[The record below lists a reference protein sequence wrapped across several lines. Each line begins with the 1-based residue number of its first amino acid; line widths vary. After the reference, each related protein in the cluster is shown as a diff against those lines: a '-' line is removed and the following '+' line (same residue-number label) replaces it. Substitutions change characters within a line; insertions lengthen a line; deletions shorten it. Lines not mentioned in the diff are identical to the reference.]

1 MNAAVMDLERS
12 WIAMGRHRKPDALSN
27 AEHQR
32 NHVARHGLKL
42 IRVTPSVAEALRAAC
57 IRTGDPISKVLRD
70 ALEALSLRLDQQAKE
85 VAMAK
90 LSAEPPALKKPRR
103 KRVQPFTTEVPD
115 LFSRE

>member
-1 MNAAVMDLERS
+1 MDAALLALERS

-42 IRVTPSVAEALRAAC
+42 IRVTPAVAEALRAAC
-57 IRTGDPISKVLRD
+57 KRTGDPISKVLLD
-70 ALEALSLRLDQQAKE
+70 ALQALSLRLDQQAKE

-90 LSAEPPALKKPRR
+90 LEAAPSAPNTRRSKPRQLP
-103 KRVQPFTTEVPD
+103 KPQTPD
-115 LFSRE
+115 LFSEE